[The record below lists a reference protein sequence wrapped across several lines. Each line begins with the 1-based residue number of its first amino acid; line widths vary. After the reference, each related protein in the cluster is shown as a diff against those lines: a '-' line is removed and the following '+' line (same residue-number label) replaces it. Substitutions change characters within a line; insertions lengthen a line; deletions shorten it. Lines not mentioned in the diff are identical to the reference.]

1 MKVRTE
7 ATVDCVICN
16 GLGCLSRKKDR
27 WLTKLLDAA
36 AIGFEFKKRIKAAED
51 KAIKKAGLD
60 QALFSDFATLTL
72 EEPSAELPLTD
83 EDLQFLT
90 HLKIKSE

>member
-7 ATVDCVICN
+7 KTVDCLICN

-60 QALFSDFATLTL
+60 QALFSDFTALTL
-72 EEPSAELPLTD
+72 EQPSAELPLTD
-83 EDLQFLT
+83 DDLKFFSGLR
-90 HLKIKSE
+90 IKPD